1 MPTKFYV
8 VPIIVLLIALVGS
21 YFALLRDESKRKSLM
36 SEATARVTNTDVRRV
51 TDPES
56 GKEFSVDVL
65 VTYEY
70 EINGVRFE
78 KNVRKSKVESS
89 RFVPWGNAKVCY
101 DPSNQETIQNAEL
114 FPLDHVCGN

>member
-36 SEATARVTNTDVRRV
+36 SGATARVTNTDVRRV

-56 GKEFSVDVL
+56 GKEFSVDV
-65 VTYEY
+65 
-70 EINGVRFE
+70 
-78 KNVRKSKVESS
+78 
-89 RFVPWGNAKVCY
+89 
-101 DPSNQETIQNAEL
+101 
-114 FPLDHVCGN
+114 